1 MESFSFGDS
10 PEMANELLDLVI
22 QGRKTATSWAA
33 VHGVLDGEK
42 VGGRMIIKDG
52 KGNPR
57 VVIETTEL
65 TRRKFSEVDETFA
78 RDEGEGDLSLE
89 YYKKAHEDFF
99 KREGIFSEEM
109 EVYCQRFRV
118 VEILSDR

>member
-1 MESFSFGDS
+1 MQSFSFGDS
-10 PEMANELLDLVI
+10 SEMADELLDLVLL
-22 QGRKTATSWAA
+22 GRKTATSWAA

-42 VGGRMIIKDG
+42 VGERMIVKDG

-65 TRRKFSEVDETFA
+65 TRRKFNEVDETFA

-89 YYKKAHEDFF
+89 YYKKAHRGYF
-99 KREGIFSEEM
+99 KREETFSEEM

-118 VEILSDR
+118 VKILSGR